1 MKNLIIILSVFVI
14 SLISCKKSPEEKTVD
29 EKKQIIKPIMSY
41 EYLISDYDKWWSY
54 HYNEIALTS
63 DFKALDKDS
72 QKISKEDFLKKL
84 ITGDYIAIEVESEND
99 ITTYKL
105 YRLPKDLDN
114 GISKIIKNDSY
125 RAFELF
131 KLEGTKFPDFT
142 VTDVNGIKYNN
153 AKFEGKTTVIKTWFI
168 NCKPCIAEMPE
179 LNKLVDMYKNK
190 DVQFLSLATDE
201 KKPLLNFLKKN
212 EFKYDVLPN
221 QKDLIQNE
229 LKLTAYPTHLVVNEK
244 GIIKKVFNKAS
255 QIITYIDQ
263 DKLMIK
269 DEKTNLTPP
278 PPPAG

>member
-14 SLISCKKSPEEKTVD
+14 SLVSCKKSPEEKTVN
-29 EKKQIIKPIMSY
+29 EKEQIIKPIMSY

-54 HYNEIALTS
+54 HYNEIAFTS

-72 QKISKEDFLKKL
+72 EKISKEDFLKKL

-114 GISKIIKNDSY
+114 GISKVIKNDSY

-153 AKFEGKTTVIKTWFI
+153 EKFEGKTTVIKTWFI

-190 DVQFLSLATDE
+190 DVQFLSLAIDE
-201 KKPLLNFLKKN
+201 KEPLLNFLKKN